1 MSHRVTFLW
10 TVPRSVSTSFER
22 MMMERGDH
30 VVFDEP
36 FSRAYYF
43 GPDRQ
48 SPRYTETLP
57 DSSVAEIL
65 AQIDEAARERPVFVK
80 DMAYQAVT
88 VLGPDLLKRFH
99 NCFLVRDPAATI
111 RSLARRWPDFTDD
124 ETGWSHL
131 GQVASLVESLGQQR
145 VVLDANLLCADP
157 PAVVE
162 EWCRRMDLPYLEEA
176 MTWEGGM
183 RDEWELWSE
192 WHDSTTSATGFAPLR
207 EPPPPPTPDEP
218 RLHEAYQAALPLYLK
233 LRADAITGTGEG
245 RRL

>member
-1 MSHRVTFLW
+1 M
-10 TVPRSVSTSFER
+10 
-22 MMMERGDH
+22 
-30 VVFDEP
+30 
-36 FSRAYYF
+36 
-43 GPDRQ
+43 
-48 SPRYTETLP
+48 
-57 DSSVAEIL
+57 
-65 AQIDEAARERPVFVK
+65 
-80 DMAYQAVT
+80 
-88 VLGPDLLKRFH
+88 
-99 NCFLVRDPAATI
+99 
-111 RSLARRWPDFTDD
+111 
-124 ETGWSHL
+124 
-131 GQVASLVESLGQQR
+131 ASLVESLGQQR

-183 RDEWELWSE
+183 RPTSG
-192 WHDSTTSATGFAPLR
+192 SSGPSGTTRPTSATGFAPLR